1 MNQLLH
7 PTAFRDP
14 AYTDVGVAKTE
25 ANIGG
30 ILLDLGKISP
40 ADAERVL
47 KVQKEKGMLFGE
59 AAQSLG
65 LVTEADIE
73 QVLAH
78 QFDYPYLR
86 PGQGGFSPDL
96 VAAYRPFSAQ
106 VEMLRGIRSQLMLRW
121 FANGRK
127 ALAIVSIDEDDGVS
141 LLAANLAVVFSQL
154 GEKTLLVDSNLRNP
168 QQHRIFNVQ
177 QPHGLSDVLVERA
190 DRGVINKVEPFVDLS
205 VLTAGTLPPNPQEL
219 LNRPAFAQ
227 FNQQA
232 AQDFDVILYDVSAFS
247 TGADALAV
255 GAQVGGVLLVARK
268 NKTRLAQINAAADQ
282 FGRFGADVIGSVLL
296 ED

>member
-1 MNQLLH
+1 MNQLFN

-14 AYTDVGVAKTE
+14 NVRDAGVAKPDT
-25 ANIGG
+25 NIGS
-30 ILLDLGKISP
+30 ILLDLGKLSP
-40 ADAERVL
+40 SDAERVIKL
-47 KVQKEKGMLFGE
+47 QKEKGMRFGE
-59 AAQSLG
+59 AAQALG
-65 LVTEADIE
+65 LVTESDIE

-86 PGQGGFSPDL
+86 PGQGGFSTDL

-121 FANGRK
+121 FANRRK
-127 ALAIVSIDEDDGVS
+127 ALVIAAVEEDAGVS
-141 LLAANLAVVFSQL
+141 LLAANLSIVFSQL
-154 GEKTLLVDSNLRNP
+154 GEKTLLVDANLRNP
-168 QQHRIFNVQ
+168 QQQRIFNLTGK
-177 QPHGLSDVLVERA
+177 HGLSDVLVERA
-190 DRGVINKVEPFVDLS
+190 DLQSINKIEPFIDLS
-205 VLTAGTLPPNPQEL
+205 LLTAGTIPPNPQEL
-219 LNRPAFAQ
+219 LSRPAFARV
-227 FNQQA
+227 NQHVEH
-232 AQDFDVILYDVSAFS
+232 DFDVILYEVSAFS

-268 NKTRLAQINAAADQ
+268 NKTRVAQLNAAAEQ

>member
-1 MNQLLH
+1 MSQLLH

-14 AYTDVGVAKTE
+14 AVRDVGVAKTE

-40 ADAERVL
+40 SDAERVIKL
-47 KVQKEKGMLFGE
+47 QKEKGMRFGE
-59 AAQSLG
+59 AAQALG

-86 PGQGGFSPDL
+86 PGQGGFSSEL

-127 ALAIVSIDEDDGVS
+127 ALAIASVEEDDGVS
-141 LLAANLAVVFSQL
+141 LLAANLAIVFSQL
-154 GEKTLLVDSNLRNP
+154 GEKTLLVDTNLRHP
-168 QQHRIFNVQ
+168 HQHRIFNVQ
-177 QPHGLSDVLVERA
+177 ERHGLSDVLVERA
-190 DRGVINKVEPFVDLS
+190 DRSVINKVEPFVDLS

-219 LNRPAFAQ
+219 LNRASFARL
-227 FNQQA
+227 NQQV
-232 AQDFDVILYDVSAFS
+232 AQDFDVVLYDVPAFS

-255 GAQVGGVLLVARK
+255 GTQAGGVLLVARK
-268 NKTRLAQINAAADQ
+268 NKTRLSQINAAADQ